1 MSLQTLLFS
10 FQGRIGRQTF
20 WLWNICYYAIIAGFA
35 IGSNQLFPDVA
46 HLILPVFLLLVLV
59 PDLAITAKRW
69 HDRDKSSWWL
79 LLNVPLVIGRMTLPA
94 GELAASAQPGVMET
108 LVSLVALLCG
118 AWILVECGFL
128 AGSDGNNRFG
138 PQPQGLKKA

>member
-1 MSLQTLLFS
+1 MSLQTLLLS
-10 FQGRIGRQTF
+10 FQGRVGRRTY
-20 WLWNICYYAIIAGFA
+20 WLWNVCYYAMIALFA
-35 IGSNQLFPDVA
+35 VLANQWLPNIA

-79 LLNVPLVIGRMTLPA
+79 LLNLPLVIGRMTIPT
-94 GELAASAQPGVMET
+94 GELAINAEPGMPGT
-108 LVSLVALLCG
+108 LISLAALLCG

-128 AGSDGNNRFG
+128 AGSEHENRFG
-138 PQPQGLKKA
+138 SVAS